1 MTPTLL
7 RRWQTRLSLL
17 STIGVP
23 ITAVFALL
31 VGGSLPFVLLWWV
44 LVFGFGWDALYN
56 QLMMRRWDRDWP
68 PTLQLAA
75 GIVELIWLALV
86 LYWIVPIPAPHP
98 VTFVLHYSSVWLAT
112 FLASQSVMRLLFPRW
127 RFRGGQW
134 L

>member
-7 RRWQTRLSLL
+7 GRWQTRLLL
-17 STIGVP
+17 LFTIGVP
-23 ITAVFALL
+23 ITAIFSLL
-31 VGGSLPFVLLWWV
+31 VGGAQPFILLWWV
-44 LVFGFGWDALYN
+44 LIFGLGWDALYN

-75 GIVELIWLALV
+75 GVVELLWLAAV
-86 LYWIVPIPAPHP
+86 VYWIAPIPSPNPIA
-98 VTFVLHYSSVWLAT
+98 FLLHYSAVWLAT

-134 L
+134 M